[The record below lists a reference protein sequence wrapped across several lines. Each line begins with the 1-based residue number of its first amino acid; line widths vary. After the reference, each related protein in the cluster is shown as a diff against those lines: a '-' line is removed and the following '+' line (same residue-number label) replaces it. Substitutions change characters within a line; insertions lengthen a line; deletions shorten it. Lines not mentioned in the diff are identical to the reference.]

1 MSCAIWVLNDIE
13 IYIKILGESLMID
26 LQIKNFVTIYNR
38 MKSNL
43 VGLKVRII
51 FVDLSLLSKLYISN
65 SILFWRLTLPLFVCL
80 Y

>member
-1 MSCAIWVLNDIE
+1 MLNDIE

>member
-1 MSCAIWVLNDIE
+1 
-13 IYIKILGESLMID
+13 MID